1 MEDLACPQYGT
12 DVFDQLYFK
21 MWADINVDISA
32 TAGVT
37 LIVSFHPDTKTW
49 LTLPRVTWEI

>member
-1 MEDLACPQYGT
+1 MQDLACPQYGT

-37 LIVSFHPDTKTW
+37 LIVSLRPD
-49 LTLPRVTWEI
+49 IQM